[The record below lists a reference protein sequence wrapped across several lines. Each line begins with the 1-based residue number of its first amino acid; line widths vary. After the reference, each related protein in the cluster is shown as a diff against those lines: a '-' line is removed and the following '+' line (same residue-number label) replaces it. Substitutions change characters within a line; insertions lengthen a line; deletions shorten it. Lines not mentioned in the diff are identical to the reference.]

1 MFSTIS
7 PCLSFTSNKL
17 KEKIY
22 VISFEIFMKNW
33 SLSKQEMFTRSN
45 CFLWTVFPG
54 SASNLLK
61 KPSDI
66 LMITLVFQNRS

>member
-66 LMITLVFQNRS
+66 LMITLAFQNRS

>member
-22 VISFEIFMKNW
+22 VISFEIFI
-33 SLSKQEMFTRSN
+33 
-45 CFLWTVFPG
+45 
-54 SASNLLK
+54 K
-61 KPSDI
+61 K
-66 LMITLVFQNRS
+66 LELVKARNVH